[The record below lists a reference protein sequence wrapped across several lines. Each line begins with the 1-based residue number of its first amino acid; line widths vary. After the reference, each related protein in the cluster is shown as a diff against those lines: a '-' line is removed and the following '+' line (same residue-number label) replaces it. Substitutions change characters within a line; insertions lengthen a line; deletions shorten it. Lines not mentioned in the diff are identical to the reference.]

1 MPGLFDVQP
10 YRSDGSH
17 RPLSSSAFVDFWQG
31 VGDKVKN
38 GFESFGDWLFQNN
51 PIANS
56 LNKALDLKGTEAA
69 KTQFENQLYLDNSAR
84 AFNAKEAQ
92 KQRDFEKMMSNSQY
106 QRAVADIK
114 AAGLNPWLAVQNAG
128 MAGNTPTG
136 SSASSSSGQSSMAN
150 NRLYMAAGLIATA
163 LKMMMTKK

>member
-1 MPGLFDVQP
+1 MALFEP
-10 YRSDGSH
+10 RRNDGSH
-17 RPLSSSAFVDFWQG
+17 PSVSSSAGEFFSNI
-31 VGDKVKN
+31 GDKIKS
-38 GFESFGDWLFQNN
+38 GFEAFGDWLFQGN

-69 KTQFENQLYLDNSAR
+69 KTQFENQLFLDNSAR
-84 AFNAKEAQ
+84 AFNAQEAQ
-92 KQRDFEKMMSNSQY
+92 KQRDFEKLMSNTQY

-128 MAGNTPTG
+128 MSGNTPSG
-136 SSASSSSGQSSMAN
+136 SSASSQSGQSVQAN

-163 LKMMMTKK
+163 LKMMMKK

>member
-1 MPGLFDVQP
+1 MPLFEPVK
-10 YRSDGSH
+10 
-17 RPLSSSAFVDFWQG
+17 RPAGSSSVSEFFNG
-31 VGDKVKN
+31 LGDKISS
-38 GFESFGDWLFQNN
+38 GFENFSNWLFEGN
-51 PIANS
+51 PISKS
-56 LNKALDLKGTEAA
+56 LGKALDLKGTEAA

-84 AFNAKEAQ
+84 AFNAQEAQ
-92 KQRDFEKMMSNSQY
+92 KQRDFEKMMSNTQY

-136 SSASSSSGQSSMAN
+136 SSAASSSGQSSMAN

>member
-1 MPGLFDVQP
+1 MALVEP
-10 YRSDGSH
+10 YRNSGG
-17 RPLSSSAFVDFWQG
+17 SSAVGEFFNG
-31 VGDKVKN
+31 IGDKIKS
-38 GFESFGDWLFQNN
+38 GFETFGNWLFEEN
-51 PIANS
+51 PIAKS

-84 AFNAKEAQ
+84 AFNAQEAQ
-92 KQRDFEKMMSNSQY
+92 KQRDFEKMMSNTQY

-114 AAGLNPWLAVQNAG
+114 AAGLNPWLAVQNSG